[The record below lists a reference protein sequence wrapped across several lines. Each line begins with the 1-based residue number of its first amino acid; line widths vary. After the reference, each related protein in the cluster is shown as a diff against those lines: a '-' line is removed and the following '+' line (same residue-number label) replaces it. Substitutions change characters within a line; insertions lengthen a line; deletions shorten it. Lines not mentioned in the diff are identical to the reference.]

1 MKRAD
6 EFIKEKVRRM
16 TLKEKIGQITQITY
30 EGEEPSKFFKIID
43 NIMPGSLILAGSSLA
58 GNEAQRS
65 VQKANIDKI
74 QQYAMEKTGI
84 PVLFGRDVIHGH
96 RVAFPVPLTMA
107 ASFDFDLIGK
117 CFDCIREEA
126 TADGV
131 NWTFSPMLDVARDS
145 RWGRIVEGT
154 GEDPFLG
161 ECYARAAVKGFQKNG
176 NIADGAMLACA
187 KHFIGYGASEG
198 GRDYNHT
205 EISDYSLQNYYL
217 PAFRAAVDSGV
228 ATVMTSFNDINGIP
242 TNGSRKIM
250 TDILRNQLKFNG
262 FVVSDWDAIVQ
273 MAKCAGFASNK
284 KDCAKKALEAGVD
297 MDMVCNCYLENVE
310 ELVKTGELAED
321 ILNTA
326 VERILTVKARFGLF
340 ENPTYKAERYN
351 LSDHLET
358 ARKIATESLILLK
371 NDNNILPLSKSAK
384 ISLAGPFAEET
395 VSHVGTWSLDFAPE
409 LINSIKTAF
418 QNAGANFIMSETLRQ
433 TAIFGA
439 GCMVLCL
446 GEDRSMTGEAASVE
460 DIGIPEEQIALIK
473 KVKKLGLPI
482 IGVLCFARPII
493 MEDYADLFDAII
505 YAGHSGTRAAE
516 AIVSLIFGET
526 EPEGRLPFTLPK
538 YKGQIPLYYN
548 ALPGS
553 RFINAYYDNVD
564 PYIAP
569 YIDCSAKP
577 LYPFGFGLSYSEF
590 EYSDIYSDSTEYNYE
605 DIINGKTAIFSVNI
619 KNVGKR
625 RATAVPQLYVHDV
638 VGSRIRPLRQLRG
651 VKKVKLESG
660 ESAEMTFSLGLKD
673 FGFYL
678 EDGTFILEKGDFDI
692 YIGDSS
698 VCKNKIRVTVI

>member
-1 MKRAD
+1 MSSND
-6 EFIKEKVRRM
+6 IKTLVGKM
-16 TLKEKIGQITQITY
+16 TLKEKVGQITQILY
-30 EGEEPSKFFKIID
+30 QGEEPEEFYKVID
-43 NIMPGSLILAGSSLA
+43 KIMPGSLILAGSSLA
-58 GNEAQRS
+58 GSEQQRK
-65 VQKANIDKI
+65 VQREKI
-74 QQYAMEKTGI
+74 EKLQKYAMQKSGI
-84 PVLFGRDVIHGH
+84 PILFGRDVIHGH
-96 RVAFPVPLTMA
+96 KVAFPVPLTMT
-107 ASFDFDLIGK
+107 ASFDFDLIEK
-117 CFDCIREEA
+117 CFDAVREEA

-131 NWTFSPMLDVARDS
+131 NWTFSPMLDVARDP

-154 GEDPFLG
+154 GEDPYLG
-161 ECYARAAVKGFQKNG
+161 ECYARAAVKGFQKNE
-176 NIADGAMLACA
+176 NAADGAMLACA
-187 KHFIGYGASEG
+187 KHFVGYGASEG

-217 PAFRAAVDSGV
+217 PAFRAAAQCGV
-228 ATVMTSFNDINGIP
+228 ATVMSSFNDINCIP

-250 TDILRNQLKFNG
+250 TDILRDQLKFSG

-273 MAKCAGFASNK
+273 MAKCAGFASDK

-310 ELVKTGELAED
+310 ELVKNGELEED

-340 ENPTYKAERYN
+340 ENPVYGENRYD
-351 LSDHLET
+351 LSKHLEL
-358 ARKIATESLILLK
+358 AQKIASESLVLLK

-384 ISLAGPFAEET
+384 ISLTGPFAEET
-395 VSHVGTWSLDFAPE
+395 LSFAGTWSLDFAPE

-418 QNAGANFIMSETLRQ
+418 QNAGADFITADTLRQ
-433 TAIFGA
+433 AAIFGA
-439 GCMVLCL
+439 DCIVLCL

-473 KVKKLGLPI
+473 KVKKLGLPV

-493 MEDYADLFDAII
+493 MEDNADLFDAII
-505 YAGHSGTRAAE
+505 YAGHTGTRAAE

-548 ALPGS
+548 AAPGS

-590 EYSDIYSDSTEYNYE
+590 EYSEISSGNTEYSYD
-605 DIINGKTAIFSVNI
+605 DIINGKTAEFGVKI
-619 KNVGKR
+619 KNIGKR
-625 RATAVPQLYVHDV
+625 RGVAVPQIYIHDIL
-638 VGSRIRPLRQLRG
+638 GSRIRPLRQLRG
-651 VKKVKLESG
+651 VKKVALESG
-660 ESAEMTFSLGLKD
+660 EETAVSFSLGLKD

-678 EDGTFILEKGDFDI
+678 ENGAFILEKGDFDI

-698 VCKNKIRVTVI
+698 ICKNKMWISIK